1 MCQIGDQYTRSIIQA
16 HLRQRRSDRIGIAED
31 APDRINR
38 VASRTGPNSPERRN
52 PASKRKLLESSFSAP
67 MIATLASPV
76 SVNTRVRP
84 NLLGAILRGL
94 VASFHC
100 HVD

>member
-38 VASRTGPNSPERRN
+38 VAQPDRSELTRAEKT
-52 PASKRKLLESSFSAP
+52 PASKRKLLEP
-67 MIATLASPV
+67 LTWEWQAT
-76 SVNTRVRP
+76 
-84 NLLGAILRGL
+84 
-94 VASFHC
+94 
-100 HVD
+100 